1 MFSYP
6 AAEAGSCFQ
15 RMGSSGPLKRRL
27 EELKKPWW
35 REPSSNTVLQHSETA
50 RLATD
55 AFLEEG
61 KTGYLQA
68 IAEERELPFLST
80 LDMEYIS
87 QYKCQ
92 SIPEANASKSCEV
105 GSKEGDTSDL
115 ASLFSELTSGTYF
128 PLMSDVH
135 PPELEL
141 GWPMLS
147 FTTRSNET
155 QASVYFQRNKAY
167 SIKDLLRSLISRAK
181 TVIAIVMDIFTDM
194 EILCDLLE
202 ASNRRHIPVYLILDE
217 KYLKYFVEMCS
228 KMALT
233 SEHFPNMRVRYVSG
247 DIYYSKAGKK
257 FGGQVLENFVL
268 IDCDQVL
275 TGTY

>member
-1 MFSYP
+1 F
-6 AAEAGSCFQ
+6 
-15 RMGSSGPLKRRL
+15 RL
-27 EELKKPWW
+27 TDKTPWW
-35 REPSSNTVLQHSETA
+35 REPSSSTVLQHSETA

-68 IAEERELPFLST
+68 IAEEQELPFLST

-92 SIPEANASKSCEV
+92 SIPEARASKGCEV
-105 GSKEGDTSDL
+105 VSKEGDTSDL

-147 FTTRSNET
+147 FTTRSSET
-155 QASVYFQRNKAY
+155 QASVGSQPPARGPNA
-167 SIKDLLRSLISRAK
+167 AHG
-181 TVIAIVMDIFTDM
+181 TIVPDPQDSPQVT
-194 EILCDLLE
+194 
-202 ASNRRHIPVYLILDE
+202 
-217 KYLKYFVEMCS
+217 
-228 KMALT
+228 
-233 SEHFPNMRVRYVSG
+233 
-247 DIYYSKAGKK
+247 K
-257 FGGQVLENFVL
+257 FGSREIGWPL
-268 IDCDQVL
+268 IWPLFLLPNSQILSPVHPVGARLCPLPLAEWCWD
-275 TGTY
+275 